1 MRGEY
6 TNKLDD
12 KGRLMIPPKIRK
24 ELGFTKLILTR
35 SREKCLRL
43 YSEEGYEKIEQEIM
57 GSVGCDLDERILNVN
72 RRLIA
77 ACSEIEMDKAGRI
90 NIPTN
95 FREYASLKLKENC
108 TILGSGN
115 FIEIWSEKSYTDWV
129 NNVDENIGSDVSYLL
144 SIIRKEGD
152 K

>member
-24 ELGFTKLILTR
+24 ELGFTNLILTR

-43 YSEEGYEKIEQEIM
+43 YCEEEYEKVEKEIM
-57 GSVGCDLDERILNVN
+57 DTKGSDIDGRILNVN

-77 ACSEIEMDKAGRI
+77 ACAELEMDKSGRI
-90 NIPTN
+90 NIPVS
-95 FREYASLKLKENC
+95 FRKYAGLELKENC
-108 TILGSGN
+108 TVLGSGS
-115 FIEIWSEKSYTDWV
+115 FVEIWNEKDYLNWAE
-129 NNVDENIGSDVSYLL
+129 NVDENLEQDVNYLL
-144 SIIRKEGD
+144 EIIRKEG